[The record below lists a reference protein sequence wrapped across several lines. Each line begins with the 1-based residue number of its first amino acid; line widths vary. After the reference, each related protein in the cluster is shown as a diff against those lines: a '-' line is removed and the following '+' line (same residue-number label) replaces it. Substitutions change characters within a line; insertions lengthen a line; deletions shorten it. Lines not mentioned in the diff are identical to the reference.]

1 MSSQAPGALKEE
13 VDVQRPAEVGMIIS
27 ALQAGGSE
35 RERRES
41 DRVKYHVQAS
51 LRLFVD
57 TPQTEQRLLYVRDA
71 NQRGVGFVT
80 RCRLPLGYAGIV
92 ELPNPQDQTQPL
104 QIHCTLV
111 RCRLAAPGWYE
122 GALHFHRD
130 QCEFLAL
137 SDEGVSTEGQDA

>member
-1 MSSQAPGALKEE
+1 MSSQVPTQLKEE
-13 VDVQRPAEVGMIIS
+13 ADAERPSEVGIIIS

-35 RERRES
+35 RERRDNERWS
-41 DRVKYHVQAS
+41 YPVQGY

-57 TPQTEQRLLYVRDA
+57 TPQTEKRLLYVRDA
-71 NQRGVGFVT
+71 NHRGVGFVT
-80 RCRLPLGYAGIV
+80 RCRLPLGYGGFV
-92 ELPNPQDQTQPL
+92 ELPNPEDPTQNL

-130 QCEFLAL
+130 QHEFMGLANKRVC
-137 SDEGVSTEGQDA
+137 SQGQEP